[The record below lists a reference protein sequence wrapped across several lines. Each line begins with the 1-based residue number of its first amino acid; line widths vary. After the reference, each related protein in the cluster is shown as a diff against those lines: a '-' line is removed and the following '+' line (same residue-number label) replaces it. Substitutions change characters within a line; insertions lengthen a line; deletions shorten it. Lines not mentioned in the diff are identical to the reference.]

1 MHSMNPCSFQ
11 PLRPSIQ
18 INMSFSSRS
27 LTLCLALLA
36 LPLGLQGNEVTTP
49 ENLNVAEGF
58 KVERLYSVPKNKFGS
73 WVVLCKDHKGRFIAG
88 DQYGALYRFTAP
100 APGATLKDSDLEKI
114 DLDIGHAWGMC
125 YAFDALYVVVNDKKH
140 GGRGLYRVKD
150 TNGDDTFDEVKL
162 LKKFQEN
169 GGEHGPHAVI
179 PGPDGKSLYVACGNQ
194 TELPEYQA
202 SRVPEVWG
210 EDNLLPRVYGR
221 GFMKG
226 ATAPRGWVC
235 KTDPDGKTWE
245 VVATGFRNQYDID
258 FNADGE
264 LFTYDADME
273 WDLNTPWYRPT
284 RVNHIISGAEFGW
297 RNGSVKWPD
306 YYSDSFGAVVDIG
319 PGSPTGVLFGSGA
332 KFPAKYQ
339 KAFFIADWSYGKL
352 YAVHLKPNG
361 STYTADFE
369 EFVAG
374 QPLALTDL
382 AIGDDGALY
391 FAVGGRRVQSGLY
404 RVTYTGPE
412 PTSPVDGKHE
422 GQKDRDQRHAL
433 EAYHLKSD
441 PAAIATAWPFLNSKD
456 RALRFAARTA
466 LEKTPVDGWAEKAI
480 TETDPVAQLGAIL
493 SLARVGNKKHQAG
506 AVAALLGHD
515 YGAHDLQTRFDLL
528 RAYTLVFKRLGEPT
542 EKQKKQV
549 ITQVNSHF
557 PADNRA
563 ENIELVNLLVY
574 LGAEKVVDRAVDLLD
589 KAPTQEEQI
598 AMAVVL
604 RHEKK
609 GWTPE
614 LRKRYFSWFT
624 RAANYKGGAGFGAFI
639 KEIKDTAVGNL
650 SPADKKTL
658 KPILDAKS
666 KSDGPVFTAKPRNFV
681 KAWTMADLKPLL
693 ASGLEGGRNFKNG
706 REMFGAANCYACHR
720 FGQEGGA
727 IGPDLTSAAGKFS
740 PHDFLEQITDPGKEI
755 SDQYGSMVFTKKD
768 GSVII
773 GRIGNLRD
781 DTYKVITNLYAPGE
795 MTDVKTSD
803 LKSVEP
809 STVSMMPPGLL
820 NTLTDEEIL
829 DLTAYVLSGG
839 DPKHQMYAK

>member
-1 MHSMNPCSFQ
+1 MPHRFL
-11 PLRPSIQ
+11 LRAALG
-18 INMSFSSRS
+18 FS
-27 LTLCLALLA
+27 ALLSIPGSA
-36 LPLGLQGNEVTTP
+36 AENEVTAP
-49 ENLNVAEGF
+49 DRLNISEGF
-58 KVERLYSVPKNKFGS
+58 KVERLYSVPKDQFGS
-73 WVVLCKDHKGRFIAG
+73 WVTLCKDDKGRLIAG
-88 DQYGALYRFTAP
+88 DQYGAIYRFKAP
-100 APGATLKDSDLEKI
+100 APGETLKDSDIQKI

-125 YAFDALYVVVNDKKH
+125 YAFDSLYVVINDNKH
-140 GGRGLYRVKD
+140 GGRGLYRVQD
-150 TNGDDTFDEVKL
+150 TNGDDQFDKVSL
-162 LKKFQEN
+162 LKKFEEN

-194 TELPEYQA
+194 TALPEYNT
-202 SRVPEVWG
+202 SRVSEVWG

-226 ATAPRGWVC
+226 TLAPRGWIC
-235 KTDPDGKTWE
+235 KTDPEGKTWE

-258 FNADGE
+258 FNGDRE

-284 RVNHIISGAEFGW
+284 RVNHVISGAEFGW

-306 YYSDSFGAVVDIG
+306 YYSDSFGSVTDIG
-319 PGSPTGVLFGSGA
+319 PGSPTGVAFGTGA

-361 STYTADFE
+361 ASYEADVE

-382 AIGDDGALY
+382 TVGTDGALY
-391 FAVGGRRVQSGLY
+391 FTVGGRRVQSGLY
-404 RVTYTGPE
+404 RVTYTGSE
-412 PTSPVDGKHE
+412 PTAPVE
-422 GQKDRDQRHAL
+422 LTNPGQETRDQRLAL
-433 EAYHLKSD
+433 EAYHLKKD
-441 PAAIATAWPFLNSKD
+441 PAAIAAAWPHLSSSD

-466 LEKTPVDGWAEKAI
+466 LEKQPVEQWAQKAL
-480 TETDPVAQLGAIL
+480 TEENKVAQLGALL
-493 SLARVGNKKHQAG
+493 SLARVGQKEHQA
-506 AVAALLGHD
+506 ACIAELLS
-515 YGAHDLQTRFDLL
+515 YEYPSLDLQTRFDLL
-528 RAYTLVFKRLGEPT
+528 RAYTLVSKRLAPPT
-542 EKQKKQV
+542 DGQKKQ
-549 ITQVNSHF
+549 IIAQINASF
-557 PADNRA
+557 PADTRA
-563 ENIELVNLLVY
+563 ENIELSNLLVY
-574 LGAEKVVDRAVDLLD
+574 LGAEKIIDRAVGQLE
-589 KAPTQEEQI
+589 KGPTQEEQI

-604 RHEKK
+604 RNLKT
-609 GWTPE
+609 GWNPD
-614 LRKRYFSWFT
+614 LQKRYFSWFT

-639 KEIKDTAVGNL
+639 QEIKETAVGNL

-658 KPILDAKS
+658 KPILDAKPE
-666 KSDGPVFTAKPRNFV
+666 KSGPVFTAKPRGFV
-681 KAWTMADLKPLL
+681 KNWTMEDLKPLL
-693 ASGLEGGRNFKNG
+693 ASGLEGERNFKNG

-740 PHDFLEQITDPGKEI
+740 PHDFIEQIIEPGKEI

-768 GSVII
+768 GSVIV

-781 DTYKVITNLYAPGE
+781 DNYMVITNLYAPGE
-795 MTDVKTSD
+795 MTSVKKGD

-820 NTLTDEEIL
+820 NTLSDNDIL

-839 DPKHQMYAK
+839 DPKHHMFAK